1 VFPRRPGAT
10 RCRCWLSAR
19 CRATPLVASLSG
31 TVAETAATGMN
42 CQFPGGQKPLQ
53 IANFIRM
60 QLTKSPVGQRS
71 QHNGSE
77 GNTLQLDHLVT
88 DSSQQPA
95 NFAIATFLQ
104 FQLKHSAASLML
116 DDSHSAKPEKAL
128 GKVHAFTELGE
139 NFRGRPA
146 GNVAAV
152 SSDNFKPRVCQS
164 LSQIAIVG
172 YQQQSGRILVQTA
185 DGEQSLVGHGN
196 EIDRARSSVGVTV
209 CAEDSAGLVQE
220 EVAEAGQPQ
229 PFSVQPHITGLG
241 MHRASRVRDNFAI
254 DRDATIANV
263 LFTVPSRIHTG
274 HREKLLQSHD
284 SRIFIGIGPG
294 GVGVRCRS

>member
-1 VFPRRPGAT
+1 
-10 RCRCWLSAR
+10 
-19 CRATPLVASLSG
+19 
-31 TVAETAATGMN
+31 
-42 CQFPGGQKPLQ
+42 
-53 IANFIRM
+53 M

-116 DDSHSAKPEKAL
+116 DDSHSAKPEKTL

-172 YQQQSGRILVQTA
+172 YFKPRVCQSLSQIAIVGYQQQSGRIFVQTA
-185 DGEQSLVGHGN
+185 HGEQSLVGHRN